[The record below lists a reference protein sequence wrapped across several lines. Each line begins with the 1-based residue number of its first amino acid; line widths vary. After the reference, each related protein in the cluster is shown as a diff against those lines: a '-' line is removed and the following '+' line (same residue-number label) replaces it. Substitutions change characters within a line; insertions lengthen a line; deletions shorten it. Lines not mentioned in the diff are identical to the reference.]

1 MTKNEIINCRLCKGQ
16 IALFYLGQEGFLI
29 KYNDKYLLI
38 DGYLSDYVDRHC
50 CSENVKWHRRYPAPI
65 SPFELDFV
73 DYVFCTHAHFDHA
86 DPDTLG
92 ALAKING
99 HAKYIVP
106 LPIVNTVSS
115 YGIKRESIIGAKAGK
130 EILFDDITVKPIA
143 AAHEQINL
151 DENGDCFELG
161 FKITLGDTSIYH
173 AGDCCIYDKIDE
185 NIGHCDIALLPVNG
199 RDYYRLNECDI
210 VGNMDSREAVT
221 LAEKVGAKMIVPMH
235 FDLYDCNS
243 ISAMQFTEYA
253 MSSSVCFHIFKPGEK
268 YIYS

>member
-1 MTKNEIINCRLCKGQ
+1 MTKNEIIKCRLCKGQ

-65 SPFELDFV
+65 L
-73 DYVFCTHAHFDHA
+73 
-86 DPDTLG
+86 
-92 ALAKING
+92 
-99 HAKYIVP
+99 P

-115 YGIKRESIIGAKAGK
+115 YGIKRESIIGAKAGE

-143 AAHEQINL
+143 SAHEQINL

-161 FKITLGDTSIYH
+161 FKITLGDTAIYH

-210 VGNMDSREAVT
+210 VGNMDPREAVT